1 MFVLAVRRELTCAL
15 QYAIF
20 LSFVKD
26 FMSETRETARIEAF
40 SDGVF
45 AIAITLLILE
55 IKVPHHAETP
65 AVLWKE
71 LWKLWPSYFSFIFSF
86 GTILIAWVNH
96 HLVFN
101 HINKKSNIFIYVNG
115 FFLLVVSFIPFP
127 TALLAEYI
135 MADSHSSAIT
145 FFCGYSVLSNI
156 SWILLFYA
164 IRNPVN
170 LLTPKGE
177 KLIAERFDRVKY
189 FGLSIYTATFI
200 LSFWFPY
207 TALIINISLW
217 FLWIVTSMAVK
228 E

>member
-1 MFVLAVRRELTCAL
+1 MPEA
-15 QYAIF
+15 
-20 LSFVKD
+20 K
-26 FMSETRETARIEAF
+26 ETARIEAF

-55 IKVPHHAETP
+55 IKVPQNAETP

-71 LWKLWPSYFSFIFSF
+71 LRKLWPSYFSFVFSF
-86 GTILIAWVNH
+86 GSILIAWVNH

-101 HINKKSNIFIYVNG
+101 HIDKKSNAFIYVNG
-115 FFLLVVSFIPFP
+115 LFLLIISFIPFP

-135 MADSHSSAIT
+135 TAESHGSAIT
-145 FFCGYSVLSNI
+145 FYCGYMVLSNI

-170 LLTPKGE
+170 LLTPRGE

-189 FGLSIYTATFI
+189 FGLFIYTATFI

-207 TALIINISLW
+207 TALVLNVSLW
-217 FLWIVTSMAVK
+217 ILWIVTSLAEK
-228 E
+228 K